1 MNRDLVILVDELD
14 NEVGTEEKLKAHEEG
29 KLHRAVSAFVF
40 NATGDMLIQKRAS
53 TKYHSPGLWSNAAC
67 THPQPNEE
75 NKLAA
80 ERRLMEEMGFTTP
93 LTFHSTLLYKAPF
106 DNGLTEHE
114 YDHIFTGTYE
124 GEILPTPEEV
134 GDFRYISIEN
144 LKKEVREPPQN
155 FTEWFKILINQRF

>member
-144 LKKEVREPPQN
+144 LKKEVREHPQN